1 MKNVDATTEGGLSP
15 KNVPTTFALVAGLA
29 LFSAAC
35 SSDDSDSA
43 SGDGSG
49 GGSSGESI
57 EISGSSTVEPISSLV
72 AADFNEANPDVGI
85 AVSGPGT
92 GDGFELFCN
101 GETDVSDASR
111 PIKDEEIDNC
121 EANDVNYVEL
131 MVGIDGISIITSPEN
146 ESVECIDNAG
156 IYALVGPE
164 STGVG
169 NWAEAVA
176 LANELGSAYADQF
189 PDASLDITGPGE
201 ESGTYDTFVEL
212 TIEGIAEER
221 GQDAV
226 TRPDYTPSAN
236 DNVIIDNIAGSSGS
250 FGWVGYS
257 FFAGEEGT
265 LKAISVDGGDG
276 NCVATDDATIADGS
290 YPLARPLFIYVNTDK
305 AAEKQSLSDFVDY
318 YLSDAGY
325 EAVAEA
331 RYVQLADDA
340 WAETQATW
348 SSR

>member
-1 MKNVDATTEGGLSP
+1 MKNIDATTESGLSP
-15 KNVPTTFALVAGLA
+15 NRAVKIAALVAGLA
-29 LFSAAC
+29 LFAAAC
-35 SSDDSDSA
+35 GGDDGGSA
-43 SGDGSG
+43 SGESG
-49 GGSSGESI
+49 GGSGSDSI

-72 AADFNEANPDVGI
+72 AAGFNEANPHVGI
-85 AVSGPGT
+85 SVSGPGT
-92 GDGFELFCN
+92 GDGFEVFCN
-101 GETDVSDASR
+101 ADTDISDASR
-111 PIKDEEIDNC
+111 PIKEEEIETC
-121 EANDVNYVEL
+121 EANGVDYVEL
-131 MVGIDGISIITSPEN
+131 MVGIDGITIITSPDN
-146 ESVECIDNAG
+146 KAVECIDNAG

-169 NWAEAVA
+169 NWADAVE
-176 LANELGSAYADQF
+176 LADGLGSGYADQF

-212 TIEGIAEER
+212 TIEDLAEEN

-276 NCVATDDATIADGS
+276 NCVTPDHSTIADGT

-305 AAEKQSLSDFVDY
+305 AAEKQALADFVEY
-318 YLSDAGY
+318 YLSDVGY
-325 EAVAEA
+325 EAVSEA
-331 RYVQLADDA
+331 RYVQLTDDV

-348 SSR
+348 SGR